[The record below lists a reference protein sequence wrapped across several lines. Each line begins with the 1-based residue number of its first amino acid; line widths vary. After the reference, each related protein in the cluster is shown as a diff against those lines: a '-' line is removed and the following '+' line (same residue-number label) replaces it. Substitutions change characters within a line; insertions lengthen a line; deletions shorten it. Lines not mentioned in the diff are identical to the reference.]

1 MILTINFRDKSN
13 MIINL
18 DCVFAKDLETAFL
31 HSKCTEIVCL
41 GKRNMVNLER
51 IKNAHIVT
59 SKEVLQVK

>member
-31 HSKCTEIVCL
+31 HSNRTEFICL
-41 GKRNMVNLER
+41 GKRNIINLER
-51 IKNAHIVT
+51 IKSAHIVT